1 MKAFDRIG
9 YSNGVK
15 KFFTKV
21 RSCGDTAY
29 IWLDT
34 DDTCAHVGFALDN
47 ERHLFIGKNW
57 LPENCLDGFIAFLKD
72 HKHITIQHTAGED
85 VTTYHCEID
94 DEYYPALAV
103 YYSGNKKIWIES
115 GILLPPV
122 KEDV

>member
-1 MKAFDRIG
+1 MRAFDRIG

-15 KFFTKV
+15 KFFTKA

-47 ERHLFIGKNW
+47 ENHLFIGKNW
-57 LPENCLDGFIAFLKD
+57 LPENCLDGFIDFLKG
-72 HKHITIQHTAGED
+72 HKHAVIQHTAGD
-85 VTTYHCEID
+85 SVVYHCDIIGD
-94 DEYYPALAV
+94 YYPALAV
-103 YYSGNKKIWIES
+103 YYSGKKKTWIES

-122 KEDV
+122 KEDL